1 MTERAIEN
9 NQEMKV
15 PIKLLSFDEIET
27 IVILVQLKNGSAIK
41 YLHLKKTKK

>member
-15 PIKLLSFDEIET
+15 RIKLLSFDEIET
-27 IVILVQLKNGSAIK
+27 IVILVQLKNGSPIK